1 MNIVARLKEIE
12 RRGLLGRLSSDK
24 QARWAEYKRRHPE
37 EFAPLKMTP
46 ELRRKAEILAQGLRP
61 QKTFGDKAADWA
73 VNTPLG
79 RSLGFAAQGVANAE
93 LNPFG
98 YVARATGVDT
108 NPLEARTAGERAIEK
123 ASKYGFDM
131 ATAAVGGNLA
141 AEAGYLGAGKNALSI
156 GARALLAPNV
166 YLATAGAGGGGAVEG
181 ALNPQGEWEKLG
193 ANLLGGAVVSNN
205 PLALLTSGNLTKN
218 LRGGLEN
225 VVKNPTA
232 LKILHK
238 GLNYGDEALA
248 EDLLNKAIPAV
259 RNLNQKTGDT
269 IRGNLTKRVDIP
281 KAVGNAKE
289 RYSDF
294 MKQHA
299 SDEIMDFTPSKEQ
312 LKAMKSQSAAKPEQL
327 TREEAD
333 ALLRDRATL
342 QKLGIYNDEMSY
354 TPNAVG
360 ERLGIQHMLD
370 DDRRSFIGTLNDT
383 MNNPDL
389 TFTQDG
395 KDYYMRKYTN
405 SETGKDFYDF
415 AFKKGNELFDKY
427 PKGKPNG
434 IVKQLKEKT
443 TQNMSLSGNVSQA
456 TGRGTNPLTNETINN
471 ITPKQGYVNSGI
483 FEKGMRDAVANPDL
497 PNVSTLYDGLNE
509 FQRQQL
515 NEVLK
520 RGLNKTNLKA
530 GSLESMN
537 EVKKELNDIINS
549 SMQTNPNNQLF
560 KNATNDTH
568 HLFGIKDKLNNVLN
582 SSGLKNVDRQ
592 FARAK
597 RLDEVYN
604 QGRRFNPNSVN
615 NDELLPSLSPL
626 ENNAFTQGLFNKITH
641 NPAANKNLAN
651 EALNYEVALS
661 KILPKSQYNKLIPE
675 LNRQKVQYNR
685 LTDLGSK
692 AERML
697 RTPEKEK
704 FFGREQLESK
714 GSMFGTAADL
724 LYGKIRGG
732 IYRKAAKD
740 LLNPNFA
747 GRSDTLW
754 DNNLYLLNDLAQR
767 YAFDED

>member
-12 RRGLLGRLSSDK
+12 RRGLLGRLSADK

-61 QKTFGDKAADWA
+61 QKTFGDKAADLA

-98 YVARATGVDT
+98 YAARAAGVDT
-108 NPLEARTAGERAIEK
+108 NPLEAQTAGERAIEK

-181 ALNPQGEWEKLG
+181 ALNPQGELGKLG

-281 KAVGNAKE
+281 KAVSNAKE

-312 LKAMKSQSAAKPEQL
+312 LKAIKPESRYNPNKKL
-327 TREEAD
+327 SREEAD
-333 ALLRDRATL
+333 ALLRDRAAL
-342 QKLGIYNDEMSY
+342 QKMGIYNDEASY
-354 TPNAVG
+354 IGND
-360 ERLGIQHMLD
+360 ELGINHFLATN
-370 DDRRSFIGTLNDT
+370 RRPFIRTLNNT
-383 MNNPDL
+383 VNRPDL
-389 TFTQDG
+389 KYSQNG
-395 KDYYMRKYTN
+395 RDYIAKKYKN
-405 SETGKDFYDF
+405 SDTGKDFFDLTILENGNLFNKMQTNDAYM
-415 AFKKGNELFDKY
+415 ANQFKKTAQDL
-427 PKGKPNG
+427 
-434 IVKQLKEKT
+434 
-443 TQNMSLSGNVSQA
+443 SLSGRVSN
-456 TGRGTNPLTNETINN
+456 TLEGNNPVLDITN
-471 ITPKQGYVNSGI
+471 ITPKQGVVNSGI

-509 FQRQQL
+509 FQRLQL

-520 RGLNKTNLKA
+520 RGLNKTNFKA

-560 KNATNDTH
+560 KTATNNTH
-568 HLFGIKDKLNNVLN
+568 HLYGIKDKLNNVL
-582 SSGLKNVDRQ
+582 SSGGLKNIDRQ

-597 RLDEVYN
+597 RLEEVYN
-604 QGRRFNPNSVN
+604 QGRRFNPNSAN

-641 NPAANKNLAN
+641 NPATNKNLAN

-675 LNRQKVQYNR
+675 LNRQKVQYSR
-685 LTDLGSK
+685 LADLGSK

-740 LLNPNFA
+740 LLNPNFT

>member
-37 EFAPLKMTP
+37 EFARLKMTP

-73 VNTPLG
+73 VNTPFG

-98 YVARATGVDT
+98 YAARAAGVDT
-108 NPLEARTAGERAIEK
+108 NPLEAQTAGERAIEK

-156 GARALLAPNV
+156 GAKALLAPNV

-181 ALNPQGEWEKLG
+181 ALNPQSEWGKLG
-193 ANLLGGAVVSNN
+193 ANLLGGTAVSNN

-281 KAVGNAKE
+281 KAVSNAKE

-312 LKAMKSQSAAKPEQL
+312 LKAIKPESRYNPNKKL
-327 TREEAD
+327 SREEAD
-333 ALLRDRATL
+333 ALLRDRAAL
-342 QKLGIYNDEMSY
+342 QKMGIYNDEASY
-354 TPNAVG
+354 IGND
-360 ERLGIQHMLD
+360 ELGINHFLATN
-370 DDRRSFIGTLNDT
+370 RRPFIRTLNNT
-383 MNNPDL
+383 VNRPDL
-389 TFTQDG
+389 KYSQNG
-395 KDYYMRKYTN
+395 RDYIAKKYKN
-405 SETGKDFYDF
+405 SDTGKDFFDLTILENGNLFNKMQTNDAYM
-415 AFKKGNELFDKY
+415 ANQFKKTAQDL
-427 PKGKPNG
+427 
-434 IVKQLKEKT
+434 
-443 TQNMSLSGNVSQA
+443 SLSGRVSN
-456 TGRGTNPLTNETINN
+456 TLEGNNPVLDITN

-483 FEKGMRDAVANPDL
+483 FEKGMRNAVANPDL

-509 FQRQQL
+509 FQRLQL

-560 KNATNDTH
+560 KTATNDTH

-685 LTDLGSK
+685 LADLGSK

-740 LLNPNFA
+740 LLNPNFT

>member
-12 RRGLLGRLSSDK
+12 RRGLLGRLSADK

-98 YVARATGVDT
+98 YAARAAGVDT
-108 NPLEARTAGERAIEK
+108 NPLEAQTAGERAIEK

-156 GARALLAPNV
+156 GAKALLAPNV

-181 ALNPQGEWEKLG
+181 ALNPQSEWGKLG
-193 ANLLGGAVVSNN
+193 ANLLGGTAVSNN

-281 KAVGNAKE
+281 KAVSNAKE

-312 LKAMKSQSAAKPEQL
+312 LKAIKPESRYNPNKKL
-327 TREEAD
+327 SREEAD
-333 ALLRDRATL
+333 ALLRDRAAL
-342 QKLGIYNDEMSY
+342 QKMGIYNDEASY
-354 TPNAVG
+354 IGND
-360 ERLGIQHMLD
+360 ELGINHFLATN
-370 DDRRSFIGTLNDT
+370 RRPFIRTLNNT
-383 MNNPDL
+383 VNRPDL
-389 TFTQDG
+389 KYSQNG
-395 KDYYMRKYTN
+395 RDYIAKKYKN
-405 SETGKDFYDF
+405 SDTGKDFFDLTILENGNLFNKMQTNDAYM
-415 AFKKGNELFDKY
+415 ANQFKKTAQDL
-427 PKGKPNG
+427 
-434 IVKQLKEKT
+434 
-443 TQNMSLSGNVSQA
+443 SLSGRVSN
-456 TGRGTNPLTNETINN
+456 TLEGNNPVLDITN

-483 FEKGMRDAVANPDL
+483 FEKGMRNAVANPDL

-509 FQRQQL
+509 FQRLQL

-560 KNATNDTH
+560 KTATNDTH

-685 LTDLGSK
+685 LADLGSK

-740 LLNPNFA
+740 LLNPNFT

>member
-131 ATAAVGGNLA
+131 ATATVGGNLA

-156 GARALLAPNV
+156 GAKALLAPNV

-181 ALNPQGEWEKLG
+181 ALNPQSEWGKMG
-193 ANLLGGAVVSNN
+193 ANLLGGAAVSNN

-312 LKAMKSQSAAKPEQL
+312 LKAIKPESRYNPNKKL
-327 TREEAD
+327 SREEAD
-333 ALLRDRATL
+333 ALLRDRAAL
-342 QKLGIYNDEMSY
+342 QKMGIYNDELSY
-354 TPNAVG
+354 APNAIDD
-360 ERLGIQHMLD
+360 RLGIQHFLD
-370 DDRRSFIGTLNDT
+370 EGKKPFIRTLNNTLDK
-383 MNNPDL
+383 PDIA
-389 TFTQDG
+389 FSDG
-395 KDYYMRKYTN
+395 KRDFIAKTYQNSDTN
-405 SETGKDFYDF
+405 KNFMDWIISENGKIVT
-415 AFKKGNELFDKY
+415 KY
-427 PKGKPNG
+427 PTDANH
-434 IVKQLKEKT
+434 IANQLKKSA
-443 TQNMSLSGNVSQA
+443 QNMSLSGRIPLGSTGA
-456 TGRGTNPLTNETINN
+456 TYAQLPSETISN
-471 ITPKQGYVNSGI
+471 ITPKQGVVNSVI
-483 FEKGMRDAVANPDL
+483 FEKGMRNAVANPDL

-509 FQRQQL
+509 FQRLQL

-560 KNATNDTH
+560 KTATNDTH
-568 HLFGIKDKLNNVLN
+568 HLYGIKDKLNNVLN

-685 LTDLGSK
+685 LADLGSK

-740 LLNPNFA
+740 LLNPNFT

>member
-98 YVARATGVDT
+98 YAARATGVDT

-156 GARALLAPNV
+156 GAKALLAPNV

-181 ALNPQGEWEKLG
+181 ALNPQSEWGKLG
-193 ANLLGGAVVSNN
+193 ANLLGGTAVSNN

-312 LKAMKSQSAAKPEQL
+312 LKAIKPESRYNPNKKL
-327 TREEAD
+327 SREEAD
-333 ALLRDRATL
+333 ALLRDRAAL
-342 QKLGIYNDEMSY
+342 QKMGIYNDEASY
-354 TPNAVG
+354 IGND
-360 ERLGIQHMLD
+360 ELGINHFLATN
-370 DDRRSFIGTLNDT
+370 RRPFIRTLNNT
-383 MNNPDL
+383 VNRPDL
-389 TFTQDG
+389 KYSQNG
-395 KDYYMRKYTN
+395 RDYIAKKYKN
-405 SETGKDFYDF
+405 SDTGKDFFDLTILENGNLFNKMQTNDAYM
-415 AFKKGNELFDKY
+415 ANQFKKTAQDL
-427 PKGKPNG
+427 
-434 IVKQLKEKT
+434 
-443 TQNMSLSGNVSQA
+443 SLSGRVSN
-456 TGRGTNPLTNETINN
+456 TLEGNNPVLDITN

-483 FEKGMRDAVANPDL
+483 FEKGMRNAVANPDL

-509 FQRQQL
+509 FQRLQL

-560 KNATNDTH
+560 KTATNDTH
-568 HLFGIKDKLNNVLN
+568 HLYGIKDKLNNVLN

-685 LTDLGSK
+685 LADLGSK

-740 LLNPNFA
+740 LLNPNFT

>member
-12 RRGLLGRLSSDK
+12 RRGLLGRLSADK

-73 VNTPLG
+73 VNTPFG
-79 RSLGFAAQGVANAE
+79 RSLGFVAQGVANAE

-98 YVARATGVDT
+98 YAARAAGVDT
-108 NPLEARTAGERAIEK
+108 NPLEAKTAGERAIEK

-156 GARALLAPNV
+156 GAKALLAPNV

-181 ALNPQGEWEKLG
+181 ALNPQSEWGKMG
-193 ANLLGGAVVSNN
+193 ANLLGGAAVSNN

-312 LKAMKSQSAAKPEQL
+312 LKAIKPESRYNPNKKL
-327 TREEAD
+327 TRKEAD
-333 ALLRDRATL
+333 ALLRDRAAL
-342 QKLGIYNDEMSY
+342 QKMGIYNDEASY
-354 TPNAVG
+354 IGND
-360 ERLGIQHMLD
+360 ELGINHFLATN
-370 DDRRSFIGTLNDT
+370 RRPFIRTLNNT
-383 MNNPDL
+383 VNRPDL
-389 TFTQDG
+389 KYSQNG
-395 KDYYMRKYTN
+395 RDYIAKKYKN
-405 SETGKDFYDF
+405 SDTGKDFFDLTILENGNLFNKMQTNDAYM
-415 AFKKGNELFDKY
+415 ANQFKKTAQDL
-427 PKGKPNG
+427 
-434 IVKQLKEKT
+434 
-443 TQNMSLSGNVSQA
+443 SLSGRVSN
-456 TGRGTNPLTNETINN
+456 TLEGNNPVLDNTN

-483 FEKGMRDAVANPDL
+483 FEKGMRDAVANPNL

-509 FQRQQL
+509 FQRLQL

-560 KNATNDTH
+560 KTATNDTH
-568 HLFGIKDKLNNVLN
+568 HLYGIKDKLNNVLN

-747 GRSDTLW
+747 GRSDTIW

>member
-73 VNTPLG
+73 VNTPFG
-79 RSLGFAAQGVANAE
+79 RSLGFTAQGVANAE

-98 YVARATGVDT
+98 YAARAAGVDT
-108 NPLEARTAGERAIEK
+108 NPLEAQTAGERAIEK

-166 YLATAGAGGGGAVEG
+166 YLATAGAGGGGAMEG
-181 ALNPQGEWEKLG
+181 ALNPQGEWGKLG
-193 ANLLGGAVVSNN
+193 ANLLGGTVVSNN

-312 LKAMKSQSAAKPEQL
+312 LKAMKSRSAAKPEQL

-456 TGRGTNPLTNETINN
+456 TGRGTNPLTNETISN
-471 ITPKQGYVNSGI
+471 ITPKQGVVNSGI
-483 FEKGMRDAVANPDL
+483 FEKGMKDAVANPKL

-509 FQRQQL
+509 FQRLQL

-560 KNATNDTH
+560 KTATNNTH
-568 HLFGIKDKLNNVLN
+568 HLYGIKDKLNNVLN
-582 SSGLKNVDRQ
+582 SGGLKNIDRQ

-597 RLDEVYN
+597 RLEEVYN

-685 LTDLGSK
+685 LADLGSK

>member
-37 EFAPLKMTP
+37 EFARLKMTP

-73 VNTPLG
+73 VNTPFG

-98 YVARATGVDT
+98 YAARAAGVDT
-108 NPLEARTAGERAIEK
+108 NPLEVQTAGERAIEK

-156 GARALLAPNV
+156 GAKALLAPNV

-181 ALNPQGEWEKLG
+181 ALNPQSEWGKLG
-193 ANLLGGAVVSNN
+193 ANLLGGTAVSNN

-281 KAVGNAKE
+281 KAVSNAKE

-312 LKAMKSQSAAKPEQL
+312 LKAIKPESRYNPNKKL
-327 TREEAD
+327 SREEAD
-333 ALLRDRATL
+333 ALLRDRAAL
-342 QKLGIYNDEMSY
+342 QKMGIYNDEASY
-354 TPNAVG
+354 IGND
-360 ERLGIQHMLD
+360 ELGINHFLATN
-370 DDRRSFIGTLNDT
+370 RRPFIRTLNNT
-383 MNNPDL
+383 VNRPDL
-389 TFTQDG
+389 KYSQNG
-395 KDYYMRKYTN
+395 RDYIAKKYKN
-405 SETGKDFYDF
+405 SDTGKDFFDLTILENGNLFNKMQTNDAYM
-415 AFKKGNELFDKY
+415 ANQFKKTAQDL
-427 PKGKPNG
+427 
-434 IVKQLKEKT
+434 
-443 TQNMSLSGNVSQA
+443 SLSGRVSN
-456 TGRGTNPLTNETINN
+456 TLEGNNPVLDITN

-483 FEKGMRDAVANPDL
+483 FEKGMRNAVANPDL

-509 FQRQQL
+509 FQRLQL

-560 KNATNDTH
+560 KTATNDTH

-685 LTDLGSK
+685 LADLGSK

-740 LLNPNFA
+740 LLNPNFT

>member
-37 EFAPLKMTP
+37 EFARLKMTP

-73 VNTPLG
+73 VNTPFG

-98 YVARATGVDT
+98 YAARAAGVDT
-108 NPLEARTAGERAIEK
+108 NPLEAQTAGERAIEK

-156 GARALLAPNV
+156 GAKALLAPNV

-181 ALNPQGEWEKLG
+181 ALNPQSEWGKLG
-193 ANLLGGAVVSNN
+193 ANLLGGTAVSNN

-281 KAVGNAKE
+281 KAVSNAKE

-312 LKAMKSQSAAKPEQL
+312 LKAIKPESRYNPNKKL
-327 TREEAD
+327 TRKEAD
-333 ALLRDRATL
+333 ALLRDRAAL
-342 QKLGIYNDEMSY
+342 QKMGIYNDEASY
-354 TPNAVG
+354 IGND
-360 ERLGIQHMLD
+360 ELGINHFLATN
-370 DDRRSFIGTLNDT
+370 RRPFIRTLNNT
-383 MNNPDL
+383 VNRPDL
-389 TFTQDG
+389 KYSQNG
-395 KDYYMRKYTN
+395 RDYIAKKYKN
-405 SETGKDFYDF
+405 SDTGKDFFDLTILENGNLFNKMQTNDAYM
-415 AFKKGNELFDKY
+415 ANQFKKTAQDL
-427 PKGKPNG
+427 
-434 IVKQLKEKT
+434 
-443 TQNMSLSGNVSQA
+443 SLSGRVSN
-456 TGRGTNPLTNETINN
+456 TLEGNNPVLDITN

-483 FEKGMRDAVANPDL
+483 FEKGMRNAVANPDL

-509 FQRQQL
+509 FQRLQL

-560 KNATNDTH
+560 KTATNDTH

-685 LTDLGSK
+685 LADLGSK

-740 LLNPNFA
+740 LLNPNFT

>member
-37 EFAPLKMTP
+37 EFARLKMTP

-73 VNTPLG
+73 VNTPFG

-98 YVARATGVDT
+98 YAARAAGVDT
-108 NPLEARTAGERAIEK
+108 NPLEAQTAGERAIEK

-156 GARALLAPNV
+156 GAKALLAPNV

-181 ALNPQGEWEKLG
+181 ALNPQSEWGKLG
-193 ANLLGGAVVSNN
+193 ANLLGGTAVSNN

-312 LKAMKSQSAAKPEQL
+312 LKAIKPESRYNPNKKL
-327 TREEAD
+327 TRKEAD
-333 ALLRDRATL
+333 ALLRDRAAL
-342 QKLGIYNDEMSY
+342 QKMGIYNDEASY
-354 TPNAVG
+354 IGND
-360 ERLGIQHMLD
+360 ELGINHFLATN
-370 DDRRSFIGTLNDT
+370 RRPFIRTLNNT
-383 MNNPDL
+383 VNRPDL
-389 TFTQDG
+389 KYSQNG
-395 KDYYMRKYTN
+395 RDYIAKKYKN
-405 SETGKDFYDF
+405 SDTGKDFFDLTILENGNLFNKMQTNDAYM
-415 AFKKGNELFDKY
+415 ANQFKKTAQDL
-427 PKGKPNG
+427 
-434 IVKQLKEKT
+434 
-443 TQNMSLSGNVSQA
+443 SLSGRVSN
-456 TGRGTNPLTNETINN
+456 TLEGNNPVLDITN
-471 ITPKQGYVNSGI
+471 ITHKQGYVNSGI
-483 FEKGMRDAVANPDL
+483 FEKGMRNAVANPDL

-509 FQRQQL
+509 FQRLQL

-560 KNATNDTH
+560 KTATNDTH
-568 HLFGIKDKLNNVLN
+568 HLYGIKDKLNNVLN

-685 LTDLGSK
+685 LADLGSK

-740 LLNPNFA
+740 LLNPNFT

>member
-12 RRGLLGRLSSDK
+12 RRGLLGRLSADK

-73 VNTPLG
+73 VNTPFG
-79 RSLGFAAQGVANAE
+79 RSLGFVAQGVANAE

-98 YVARATGVDT
+98 YAARAAGVDT
-108 NPLEARTAGERAIEK
+108 NPLEAKTAGERAIEK

-181 ALNPQGEWEKLG
+181 ALNPQGELGKLG
-193 ANLLGGAVVSNN
+193 ANLLGGTVVSNN

-259 RNLNQKTGDT
+259 RNLNQKTGNT

-312 LKAMKSQSAAKPEQL
+312 LKAIKPESRYNPNKKL
-327 TREEAD
+327 TRKEAD
-333 ALLRDRATL
+333 ALLRDRAAL
-342 QKLGIYNDEMSY
+342 QKMGIYNDEASY
-354 TPNAVG
+354 IGND
-360 ERLGIQHMLD
+360 ELGINHFLATN
-370 DDRRSFIGTLNDT
+370 RRPFIRTLNNT
-383 MNNPDL
+383 VNRPDL
-389 TFTQDG
+389 KYSQNG
-395 KDYYMRKYTN
+395 RDYIAKKYKN
-405 SETGKDFYDF
+405 SDTGKDFFDLTILENGNLFNKMQTNDAYM
-415 AFKKGNELFDKY
+415 ANQFKKTAQDL
-427 PKGKPNG
+427 
-434 IVKQLKEKT
+434 
-443 TQNMSLSGNVSQA
+443 SLSGRVSN
-456 TGRGTNPLTNETINN
+456 TLEGNNPVLDNTN

-509 FQRQQL
+509 FQRLQL

-560 KNATNDTH
+560 KTATNNTH
-568 HLFGIKDKLNNVLN
+568 HLYGIKDKLNNVL
-582 SSGLKNVDRQ
+582 SSGGLKNIDRQ

-597 RLDEVYN
+597 MLEDVYN
-604 QGRRFNPNSVN
+604 QGRRFNPNSAN

-675 LNRQKVQYNR
+675 LNRQKVEYSR
-685 LTDLGSK
+685 LADLGSK

-740 LLNPNFA
+740 LLNPNFT

>member
-98 YVARATGVDT
+98 YAARAAGVDT
-108 NPLEARTAGERAIEK
+108 NPLEAQTAGERAIEK

-312 LKAMKSQSAAKPEQL
+312 LKAIKPESRYNPNKKL
-327 TREEAD
+327 TRKEAD
-333 ALLRDRATL
+333 ALLRDRAAL
-342 QKLGIYNDEMSY
+342 QKMGIYNDEASY
-354 TPNAVG
+354 IGND
-360 ERLGIQHMLD
+360 ELGINHFLATN
-370 DDRRSFIGTLNDT
+370 RRPFIRTLNNT
-383 MNNPDL
+383 VNRPDL
-389 TFTQDG
+389 KYSQNG
-395 KDYYMRKYTN
+395 RDYIAKKYKN
-405 SETGKDFYDF
+405 SDTGKDFFDLTILENGNLFNKMQTNDAYM
-415 AFKKGNELFDKY
+415 ANQFKKTAQDL
-427 PKGKPNG
+427 
-434 IVKQLKEKT
+434 
-443 TQNMSLSGNVSQA
+443 SLSGRVSN
-456 TGRGTNPLTNETINN
+456 TLEGNNPVLDITN
-471 ITPKQGYVNSGI
+471 ITPKQGVVNSGI

-509 FQRQQL
+509 FQRLQL

-560 KNATNDTH
+560 KTATNNTH
-568 HLFGIKDKLNNVLN
+568 HLYGIKDKLNNVLN
-582 SSGLKNVDRQ
+582 SGGLKNVDRQ
-592 FARAK
+592 FSRAK

-685 LTDLGSK
+685 LADLGSK

>member
-98 YVARATGVDT
+98 YVARAAGVDT
-108 NPLEARTAGERAIEK
+108 NPLEARTSGERAIEK

-156 GARALLAPNV
+156 GAKALLAPNV

-181 ALNPQGEWEKLG
+181 ALNPQSEWGKLG
-193 ANLLGGAVVSNN
+193 ANLLGGTAVSNN

-269 IRGNLTKRVDIP
+269 ISGNLTKRVDIP
-281 KAVGNAKE
+281 KAVSNAKE

-312 LKAMKSQSAAKPEQL
+312 LKAIKPESRYNPNKKL
-327 TREEAD
+327 TRKEAD
-333 ALLRDRATL
+333 ALLRDRAAL
-342 QKLGIYNDEMSY
+342 QKMGIYNDEASY
-354 TPNAVG
+354 IGND
-360 ERLGIQHMLD
+360 ELGINHFLATN
-370 DDRRSFIGTLNDT
+370 RRPFIRTLNNT
-383 MNNPDL
+383 VNRPDL
-389 TFTQDG
+389 KYSQNG
-395 KDYYMRKYTN
+395 RDYIAKKYKN
-405 SETGKDFYDF
+405 SDTGKDFFDLTILENGNLFNKMQTNDAYM
-415 AFKKGNELFDKY
+415 ANQFKKTAQDL
-427 PKGKPNG
+427 
-434 IVKQLKEKT
+434 
-443 TQNMSLSGNVSQA
+443 SLSGRVSN
-456 TGRGTNPLTNETINN
+456 TLEGNNPVLDITN
-471 ITPKQGYVNSGI
+471 ITPKQGVVNSGI

-509 FQRQQL
+509 FQRLQL

-530 GSLESMN
+530 GSLESIN

-560 KNATNDTH
+560 KTATNDTH

-685 LTDLGSK
+685 LADLGSK